1 MTMTEKAAVAHMQ
14 GTEIALRY
22 AVQMMDQGLRLGR
35 LQMDVAER
43 AGSTVG
49 RECHGL
55 LSAAAPSASLR
66 AWPKVLERSITR
78 SGEAGT
84 AMLKNAM
91 DWQTA
96 MIKLMQACMQEL
108 NQRVVDGD
116 AAAMRRAGSDG
127 DAVQVVP
134 AGGKGTELHRTRARK
149 AA

>member
-1 MTMTEKAAVAHMQ
+1 MTEKAAVANRQ

-22 AVQMMDQGLRLGR
+22 AVQMMDHGLRLGR

-43 AGSTVG
+43 AGSTIG

-55 LSAAAPSASLR
+55 LTVAEPSAALR
-66 AWPKVLERSITR
+66 AWPKVLESSIT
-78 SGEAGT
+78 SGSEAGT

-108 NQRVVDGD
+108 NQQVVAGG
-116 AAAMRRAGSDG
+116 AAATGGAGAG
-127 DAVQVVP
+127 GEAAAQVVP
-134 AGGKGTELHRTRARK
+134 ARGKGAELQRLRTRK

>member
-1 MTMTEKAAVAHMQ
+1 MTEKASLANMP
-14 GTEIALRY
+14 GTEITLRY

-49 RECHGL
+49 RQCHGL
-55 LSAAAPSASLR
+55 LTAAEPSASLR
-66 AWPKVLERSITR
+66 AWPKVLESSVIS

-84 AMLKNAM
+84 AMLKNAL

-108 NQRVVDGD
+108 NQRVAVGEADALSGAGAG
-116 AAAMRRAGSDG
+116 AAAV
-127 DAVQVVP
+127 VQAVP
-134 AGGKGTELHRTRARK
+134 ARGKGTEPQRLRARK